1 MKIKI
6 TVFIYQLI
14 FFVSGFILPGISLAQ
29 QIDTSLVSDLFA
41 MSINELKNI
50 EVSSASKRSEYLET
64 APATIYVITSREME
78 QYGFQDLQ
86 EALKSIPSVYL
97 SNPHSWVWGGQ
108 RGFLSNFSQTLLM
121 INGREV
127 NNLVAFEGFISRQFA
142 TYNIKQIEVLASPG
156 SALYGANAL
165 AGIINIITKDASD
178 NFEGTE
184 ICFDAGS
191 FNTKAISLLF
201 SKKITDEFK
210 ISGSGRLFSSDEE
223 DFSSWVTNTEEY
235 VPGWADN
242 KYLSNYENFGQY
254 ENFSQSFPLNF
265 QLEYKGIYA
274 GLNYYYNKQSQGQ
287 EKPNWDYTD
296 SEDNRQF
303 ALWYAGY
310 RKEITEKLNIKFDY
324 SLVRSK
330 FWGRYYADFWP
341 VSRLQNPSFAEYYQF
356 DTWMPNKG
364 NRAGNVFRMLA
375 YDRKNALVFD
385 ETQGDSLYLQNY
397 YASFGDYLMDQ
408 GLIDSLNITRDDVHK
423 YFNHIYTN
431 KESQGSIR
439 DKIEFQIDYDFNEK
453 NRFIFGYTFDYIK
466 YVGLVVTDAG
476 TGLAATYN
484 IPVDLSKRKDVYN
497 SIKNGIFLQYHS
509 EFIKNKLW
517 FTLGGRF
524 DHQNHYGSIFNP
536 RSGLVFKPF
545 ESSTFKLL
553 YGEAFR
559 EGNVFELTGKPDLKP
574 AKLREIEL
582 AYSQDIGDIIRN
594 EVVFY
599 NMKVTDFLSSVGS
612 LIGDNVTSV
621 ESQTVTGIEN
631 SLHYNWKKVSGL
643 VGLAYIFSAKQNA
656 TYKTSGE
663 KVEVNLLSIPDFKL
677 TTSLSFTISKTC
689 QISLMNHYVNDY
701 YALGGSSGKKIRID
715 SYNDLSLTFLLH
727 DLTIKN
733 STTFNLYF
741 SIKNLLDT
749 EYYHANIR
757 ASGTEKF
764 LQNSRYFTARIT
776 VKI

>member
-1 MKIKI
+1 MKNIVN
-6 TVFIYQLI
+6 TFIYPLI
-14 FFVSGFILPGISLAQ
+14 FFVPGFILPGISLAQ

-64 APATIYVITSREME
+64 APATIYVITSREIE

-184 ICFDAGS
+184 ICLDAGS

-310 RKEITEKLNIKFDY
+310 RKEITEKLNVKFDY

-330 FWGRYYADFWP
+330 FWGRYYAGFWP

-397 YASFGDYLMDQ
+397 YTSFGDYLMDQ

-431 KESQGSIR
+431 KESQGSLR
-439 DKIEFQIDYDFNEK
+439 DKIDFQIDYALNEK
-453 NRFIFGYTFDYIK
+453 NRFTFGYTFDYIK

-476 TGLAATYN
+476 IGLAATYN
-484 IPVDLSKRKDVYN
+484 IPVDLSKRNDVYN
-497 SIKNGIFLQYHS
+497 SIKNGIFLQYHG

-524 DHQNHYGSIFNP
+524 DHHNHYGSIFNP
-536 RSGLVFKPF
+536 RSGLVYKPL
-545 ESSTFKLL
+545 EGSTFKLL

-594 EVVFY
+594 EVVVY
-599 NMKVTDFLSSVGS
+599 NMKVTDFLSSVGA

-621 ESQTVTGIEN
+621 ESQTVKGIEN
-631 SLHYNWKKVSGL
+631 LLHYNWKKVSGL
-643 VGLAYIFSAKQNA
+643 VGLAYIFNAKQTA
-656 TYKTSGE
+656 TDKTSGE
-663 KVEVNLLSIPDFKL
+663 KVEVDILSIPDFKL
-677 TTSLSFTISKTC
+677 TTGLSFAISKTC
-689 QISLMNHYVNDY
+689 QISLMNHYVNGYD
-701 YALGGSSGKKIRID
+701 ALGGSSGKKIRID
-715 SYNDLSLTFLLH
+715 GYNDLSFTFLLH
-727 DLTIKN
+727 GLPIKN
-733 STTFNLYF
+733 SNTFNLYF

-757 ASGTEKF
+757 TSGTEKF